1 MDPRDHR
8 TLAGALCADGFSRA
22 HFERIW
28 ESLIEQFG
36 AHPDLRLATVELF
49 MQARR
54 QPELRVALA
63 GGTTQGRRGS
73 IRVGRTGRA
82 YRIAAVPAV
91 LSQLV

>member
-8 TLAGALCADGFSRA
+8 TLAGALCADGSSRA

-36 AHPDLRLATVELF
+36 APPDLWLATVELF

-63 GGTTQGRRGS
+63 GGTTQGRRDPSSAPTATEVLEG
-73 IRVGRTGRA
+73 IRA
-82 YRIAAVPAV
+82 LAEIAR
-91 LSQLV
+91 